1 MKTNTT
7 NAVEAI
13 VVENN
18 AVVAEATAKKTT
30 KKTKKSEKP
39 EATPENFTDVENA
52 VEDAIKQSTTIA
64 TAATAE
70 ADKLAAEAA
79 ALMAKAKEAQKA
91 AKEAAQKAKML
102 NAHPVKLATY
112 VLTHMELTAEAKDNK
127 ICGEELYKT
136 DVHYYAEKRACDLA
150 GSVREAG
157 DLSHKY
163 CIYKV
168 TKETGKALLVG
179 QVTIDPST
187 MQIVIA

>member
-1 MKTNTT
+1 MSKNTT
-7 NAVEAI
+7 NAVETI

-39 EATPENFTDVENA
+39 EATPENFTDVEN
-52 VEDAIKQSTTIA
+52 AIKQSTTIA

-112 VLTHMELTAEAKDNK
+112 VLTHMELTAEVSDNQLT
-127 ICGEELYKT
+127 GEELYKT